1 MSFREVNT
9 SENNAC
15 LEFLDVEH
23 KIDSNFA
30 GGFYTRNFVKPTAI
44 DRTFLNGKSFHPQRI
59 FKSIVFSESIHLRR
73 LNESQ
78 SEYLKS
84 LECLRKKCIQ
94 SNFKT
99 QIVEK
104 IISLASTWTD
114 RFKPNKTSE
123 TKTENFKRKI
133 VWATSFPNFLKLEAR
148 ELHLVPNANI
158 VFKRPPTLFNIITNY
173 KVIAHNLSIQKN
185 DEGLSHPCNKC
196 ALCGNFKEYVGKSM
210 VTPVNNI
217 TTKQGK
223 QIFLKQNLTCSNFG
237 IYAAQC
243 KICKN
248 IYVGQTINA
257 FSTRWSGHRTIWN
270 SKIIEKHSDRA
281 ALLIHYHKEHKQVIN
296 SHPVISSCFD
306 VIFLEEPK
314 DFRKLDF
321 LESDWINRLY
331 AQINITK
338 TVLPKFY

>member
-1 MSFREVNT
+1 MHIT
-9 SENNAC
+9 
-15 LEFLDVEH
+15 
-23 KIDSNFA
+23 
-30 GGFYTRNFVKPTAI
+30 YTP
-44 DRTFLNGKSFHPQRI
+44 
-59 FKSIVFSESIHLRR
+59 
-73 LNESQ
+73 
-78 SEYLKS
+78 
-84 LECLRKKCIQ
+84 
-94 SNFKT
+94 
-99 QIVEK
+99 
-104 IISLASTWTD
+104 
-114 RFKPNKTSE
+114 
-123 TKTENFKRKI
+123 
-133 VWATSFPNFLKLEAR
+133 
-148 ELHLVPNANI
+148 
-158 VFKRPPTLFNIITNY
+158 
-173 KVIAHNLSIQKN
+173 QKN

-217 TTKQGK
+217 TTNQGK

-248 IYVGQTINA
+248 IYVGQTKNA

-270 SKIIEKHSDRA
+270 NKIIEKHNDRA